1 MRNKTQTLCILAL
14 LCALSAVGARFPI
27 YGSVALD
34 ALPAFLAA
42 LLLGGMEG
50 AAVGAAGHLLTATL
64 SGFPLTLPL
73 HLVIAAEMAGVC
85 FITGRLRQRGKLPIP
100 ACTAAAFLL
109 NALASPLVL
118 LFWPG
123 MGLPVFLA
131 FLPPLLAGSAANAL
145 GAGLLAG
152 LLERPL
158 KTVWERGA

>member
-1 MRNKTQTLCILAL
+1 MKSKTQKLCILAL
-14 LCALSAVGARFPI
+14 LCALSAVGARFPL

-50 AAVGAAGHLLTATL
+50 AAVGAAGHMLTATL

-73 HLVIAAEMAGVC
+73 HLVVAAEMAGVC
-85 FITGRLRQRGKLPIP
+85 FAAGLLRQRGKLPIP
-100 ACTAAAFLL
+100 ACAAAAFLL
-109 NALASPLVL
+109 NGLVSPLVL

-131 FLPPLLAGSAANAL
+131 FLPPLLAGSGLNAL
-145 GAGLLAG
+145 GAGVLAG
-152 LLERPL
+152 LLDRPL
-158 KTVWERGA
+158 KATWRHGA